1 MVGNFKKQ
9 EEFHGRISF
18 GDETDC
24 KAVPWNPCLGPCGF
38 HIGTGR
44 GNGSDWGKW
53 SWQKYADECSDG
65 NASAGLWRDGLEGTD
80 NHKPVAL

>member
-1 MVGNFKKQ
+1 MAEYLLEMKQ
-9 EEFHGRISF
+9 IVKQFLE
-18 GDETDC
+18 
-24 KAVPWNPCLGPCGF
+24 PCLGPCGF

-65 NASAGLWRDGLEGTD
+65 NASAGLWRDGFEGTD